1 MATFVSEVKS
11 QDQVDVVEALLEDVV
26 ELSFAK
32 DPSARW
38 RACQLVHC
46 IMGGLP
52 GEAAI
57 SDDAADVVQE
67 AMLQRLDDAKP
78 NVRAAAA
85 RALAR
90 LPIPDDDG
98 DFSDCPVTVALLELL
113 TSEKSKD
120 VRKAVLAS
128 LPAAPCT
135 QKPLLDRTKDESD
148 DVRSVTYLA
157 IAEKVRLQALGASAG
172 ALLVRRGLGD
182 RTEKVSE
189 AAGQMVIAWLD
200 NACEGEPLALLR
212 WLNPAAHPEEAE
224 LAMKSLMESGRL
236 NAIQMGK
243 LAEEES
249 LGLRADYAS
258 GDVALMTAEE
268 AMFWRVVCECLA
280 SEATSKGL
288 SAANTGGAVAN
299 IEAAAAGDRLEA
311 LEAALPPSVED
322 MMGIIAAHIAGGP
335 QHRFAC
341 AQLMALA
348 ARCMDFTDAT
358 GRKAASALLH
368 NVFSTGWEESAG
380 CGEEGT
386 NNQTLAKALMD
397 AAGDLARKVHAAPA
411 ELADAMLTSLGAL
424 YEGGGFS
431 SGVATEAAWVHALRA
446 AALLLEAMPTARPA
460 LHAATEFS
468 LLRLLNELVL
478 PGLEHASG
486 DVRCEAV
493 RCLGLYCLL
502 DGIPTQL
509 EAHVATL
516 RTLLASS
523 SQPLTV
529 RAMAA
534 RAVGDLALQRGPKS
548 LDSLLVAQ
556 ATADAAIS
564 TDPTVDLLL
573 AVLSEWTDSFAAA
586 TAATSRRQRRG
597 VSGPSQAE
605 VDVAAELGTC
615 IVEALVR
622 IIAVNEFRQAADD
635 RRGEVSALEDAE
647 VLRLLVELL
656 LLHFDAGTEAAAR
669 LRQCLSVFFERFAA
683 LSVTSQQYLATAV
696 LPAARSAVAD
706 DIAAGR
712 RTATSSPVAPQVAR
726 FALQLLQL
734 PVIGHDGKR
743 EPLGHEPL
751 AELVLGEVLGCAR
764 RSGVPKPYLSALC
777 ELPLAL
783 PMYDAGEETRE
794 TMLRIQVYAA
804 RAAEILS
811 DRTMIRDM
819 AATVERYGGAGRA
832 ELTEEEV
839 ATLLTGVKA
848 HVEAFCTGFPMPFG
862 EEGDEEEKKP
872 ATRGA
877 RGSRRAVAPALPSS
891 SGEEDDEEE
900 RRPAARGRRAPAAP
914 AARAA
919 PARSTRAV
927 KNLAE
932 IESDDSSSDEDA
944 PEMPPADSSSGEESE
959 SEHEEESEGRTWE
972 QAEEDDSENAA
983 AVRAS
988 ARKARRASVASVA
1001 ALREALREN
1010 AKIS

>member
-1 MATFVSEVKS
+1 MLRFIATFVSEVKS
-11 QDQVDVVEALLEDVV
+11 QDQVDFVEALLENIVD
-26 ELSFAK
+26 LSFAK
-32 DPSARW
+32 DPTSRW

-57 SDDAADVVQE
+57 SDDAADMVQD

-98 DFSDCPVTVALLELL
+98 DFTDCPVTVALLELL
-113 TSEKSKD
+113 ASDKSKD

-148 DVRSVTYLA
+148 DVRSITYLA

-182 RTEKVSE
+182 RTAKVSE
-189 AAGQMVIAWLD
+189 AAGQMVTAWLD
-200 NACEGEPLALLR
+200 NACDGEPLALLR
-212 WLNPAAHPEEAE
+212 WLDPVAHSEESE

-236 NAIQMGK
+236 NAVQMGK

-249 LGLRADYAS
+249 LGLRADYIL

-268 AMFWRVVCECLA
+268 AIFWRIVCECLA

-288 SAANTGGAVAN
+288 AAANTGGAVAN
-299 IEAAAAGDRLEA
+299 IEAAAAGDRLES

-322 MMGIIAAHIAGGP
+322 MVGIIAAHVAGGP

-348 ARCMDFTDAT
+348 AHCMDFTDAT
-358 GRKAASALLH
+358 GRRAASSLLH
-368 NVFSTGWEESAG
+368 DVFSAGWEESASEDG
-380 CGEEGT
+380 NG
-386 NNQTLAKALMD
+386 QVLAKAWME
-397 AAGDLARKVHAAPA
+397 AAGELARKVHAAPA

-424 YEGGGFS
+424 YDKCGFS
-431 SGVATEAAWVHALRA
+431 SGVATEAAWLHALRA
-446 AALLLEAMPTARPA
+446 TALLLEALPTARPA

-468 LLRLLNELVL
+468 LSRLLNELVV
-478 PGLEHASG
+478 PGLDHAAG
-486 DVRCEAV
+486 NVRCEAV

-509 EAHVATL
+509 EAHLATL
-516 RTLLASS
+516 RSVLASS
-523 SQPLTV
+523 SQPLPV

-534 RAVGDLALQRGPKS
+534 RSVGDLALQRGPKS
-548 LDSLLVAQ
+548 LDALLVPQ
-556 ATADAAIS
+556 ATADVAIS
-564 TDPTVDLLL
+564 TEPTMDLLL

-586 TAATSRRQRRG
+586 TSRRHRRG
-597 VSGPSQAE
+597 TSGLVQAE
-605 VDVAAELGTC
+605 VDAAAELGGC

-622 IIAVNEFRQAADD
+622 LIAVNEFRQAADD
-635 RRGEVSALEDAE
+635 RRGEVSALEDSE
-647 VLRLLVELL
+647 VLRLLIELL

-669 LRQCLSVFFERFAA
+669 LRQCLSVFFERFAG

-696 LPAARSAVAD
+696 LPAVRSAVAD

-712 RTATSSPVAPQVAR
+712 KTATSSPVAPQVAR

-734 PVIGHDGKR
+734 PVIGQDGKR

-751 AELVLGEVLGCAR
+751 AELVLGEILGVAR
-764 RSGVPKPYLSALC
+764 RSGVPKPYLAALC
-777 ELPLAL
+777 KLPLAL
-783 PMYDAGEETRE
+783 PMYDAGEDTQE

-811 DRTMIRDM
+811 DRTMIKDM
-819 AATVERYGGAGRA
+819 NSTVERYGGAGRA
-832 ELTEEEV
+832 ELTEDEV
-839 ATLLTGVKA
+839 STLLAGVKA

-862 EEGDEEEKKP
+862 EEGE
-872 ATRGA
+872 
-877 RGSRRAVAPALPSS
+877 
-891 SGEEDDEEE
+891 EEE
-900 RRPAARGRRAPAAP
+900 RKSAARGRGTRRAAAPAAP
-914 AARAA
+914 VSNSSDEEESDDEDARAPAQRGRKAAAPVVPTRAA
-919 PARSTRAV
+919 PSRAGRAV
-927 KNLAE
+927 TNLTE
-932 IESDDSSSDEDA
+932 VNSDDSSDEDVPA
-944 PEMPPADSSSGEESE
+944 MPPADSSSS
-959 SEHEEESEGRTWE
+959 EEESENE
-972 QAEEDDSENAA
+972 EEDEVPESQDWAQEDSENAA
-983 AVRAS
+983 IARAY